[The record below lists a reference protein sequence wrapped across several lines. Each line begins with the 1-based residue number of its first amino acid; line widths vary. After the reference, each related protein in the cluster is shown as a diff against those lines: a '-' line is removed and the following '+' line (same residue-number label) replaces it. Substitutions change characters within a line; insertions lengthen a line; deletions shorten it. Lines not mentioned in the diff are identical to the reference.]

1 MTTTV
6 AAPNWRET
14 PKGGARQARTGG
26 RTSLDPVA
34 KTGKKAMYEE
44 LMEEAVSE
52 VHVGRALKAV
62 QRNRGAAGIDHMKT
76 TELEGHLQRHWP
88 KIRAKLLAGTYAVTP
103 VRRAE
108 ISKPD
113 GGVRR
118 LGIPTVQD
126 RFIQQLLLQVMT
138 PIFEPKF
145 SEHSYGYR
153 PGRSAHDAVRAAR
166 EYAVSGK
173 DWVVDLDIE
182 KFFDRVHHDILM
194 RRIGEVIRDKRV
206 LKLIG
211 RCLRSGVLGEGVVIR
226 QQEGTPQGGPLSP
239 LLANI
244 YLHPLDEEL
253 EKRGLCFCR
262 YADDVNVYVGSEA
275 SANRLIESLP
285 KWVSKRLRLKVNA
298 SKSGVGRTWQ
308 RQFLGFRITREG
320 QIEVAPDRLAR
331 YKNRVRLLWDARR
344 SRTSG
349 GGTSGVGG
357 TTTDWRIGGDRSS
370 TWKAGRDDTSA
381 NASGCVGTA
390 GKGGATR
397 CNVWGFAPGMPGR
410 PTPAGG
416 PGLWPVTPWC
426 TRP

>member
-1 MTTTV
+1 
-6 AAPNWRET
+6 
-14 PKGGARQARTGG
+14 
-26 RTSLDPVA
+26 
-34 KTGKKAMYEE
+34 
-44 LMEEAVSE
+44 MEEAVSE

-103 VRRAE
+103 VRRVE

-211 RCLRSGVLGEGVVIR
+211 RCLRSGVLGEGVVIW

-298 SKSGVGRTWQ
+298 GKSGVGRTWQ

-344 SRTSG
+344 SRTSKQLRDQWRWYIRG
-349 GGTSGVGG
+349 WWNYYRLA
-357 TTTDWRIGGDRSS
+357 DWRRPVFDLEGWTRRHIRKCF
-370 TWKAGRDDTSA
+370 WLRWHCWEGRRNALQRLGIRPGHARSA
-381 NASGCVGTA
+381 NTSRGAWPMARHPVVHKALSNTRLRRSGFLLPSDLA
-390 GKGGATR
+390 QSRA
-397 CNVWGFAPGMPGR
+397 
-410 PTPAGG
+410 
-416 PGLWPVTPWC
+416 
-426 TRP
+426 

>member
-1 MTTTV
+1 MT
-6 AAPNWRET
+6 
-14 PKGGARQARTGG
+14 
-26 RTSLDPVA
+26 
-34 KTGKKAMYEE
+34 
-44 LMEEAVSE
+44 
-52 VHVGRALKAV
+52 
-62 QRNRGAAGIDHMKT
+62 T

-108 ISKPD
+108 IPKPD

-126 RFIQQLLLQVMT
+126 RFIQQLLLQVLT
-138 PIFEPKF
+138 PIWEPRF

-153 PGRSAHDAVRAAR
+153 PGRSAHEAVRAAR

-211 RCLRSGVLGEGVVIR
+211 RYLRSGILAEGVVIR
-226 QQEGTPQGGPLSP
+226 QVEGTPQGGPLSP

-262 YADDVNVYVGSEA
+262 YADDVIVYVGSEA

-285 KWVSKRLRLKVNA
+285 KWVEKRLRLKVNA
-298 SKSGVGRTWQ
+298 SKSGIGRTWQ
-308 RQFLGFRITREG
+308 RQYLGFRITREG
-320 QIEVAPDRLAR
+320 QIEAAPERLFR
-331 YKNRVRLLWDARR
+331 YQNRVRLIFDARQN
-344 SRTSG
+344 
-349 GGTSGVGG
+349 GTSNQLR
-357 TTTDWRIGGDRSS
+357 DQWRRYIRGWWNYYRLAEWRRPIFDLEGWTRRHIRKCFWLRWHC
-370 TWKAGRDDTSA
+370 WKGRRNALKLLGIRPAHAWSA
-381 NASGCVGTA
+381 NTSR
-390 GKGGATR
+390 GAWPMARHPVVQKALSNATLR
-397 CNVWGFAPGMPGR
+397 RYGFLLPSDLAQPR
-410 PTPAGG
+410 A
-416 PGLWPVTPWC
+416 
-426 TRP
+426 

>member
-1 MTTTV
+1 V
-6 AAPNWRET
+6 AEA
-14 PKGGARQARTGG
+14 
-26 RTSLDPVA
+26 
-34 KTGKKAMYEE
+34 GKKAMYEE

-62 QRNRGAAGIDHMKT
+62 KRNRGAAGIDHMKT

-103 VRRAE
+103 VRRVE
-108 ISKPD
+108 IPKPD

-118 LGIPTVQD
+118 LGIPTVLD

-138 PIFEPKF
+138 PIFEPRF

-153 PGRSAHDAVRAAR
+153 PGRSAQDAVKAAR
-166 EYAVSGK
+166 EYAVVGK

-211 RCLRSGVLGEGVVIR
+211 RYLRSGVLAEGVVIR

-253 EKRGLCFCR
+253 QKRGLCFCR
-262 YADDVNVYVGSEA
+262 YADDVIVYVGSEA

-285 KWVSKRLRLKVNA
+285 QWVEKRLRLKVNA
-298 SKSGVGRTWQ
+298 RKSGIGRTWQ
-308 RQFLGFRITREG
+308 RQFLGFRITRERE
-320 QIEVAPDRLAR
+320 IEAAPDRLVR
-331 YKNRVRLLWDARR
+331 YKKQVRRFWDARQ
-344 SRTSG
+344 SRTSKQLRDQWQRYIRG
-349 GGTSGVGG
+349 WWNYYQLAEWRRPIFDLEGWTRRHIRKCFWLRWHCWEGRRHALQRLGIRPDYARLANTSCGA
-357 TTTDWRIGGDRSS
+357 WRMARHPVVH
-370 TWKAGRDDTSA
+370 KALN
-381 NASGCVGTA
+381 NATLRRYGFLLPSDLA
-390 GKGGATR
+390 RPGA
-397 CNVWGFAPGMPGR
+397 
-410 PTPAGG
+410 
-416 PGLWPVTPWC
+416 
-426 TRP
+426 